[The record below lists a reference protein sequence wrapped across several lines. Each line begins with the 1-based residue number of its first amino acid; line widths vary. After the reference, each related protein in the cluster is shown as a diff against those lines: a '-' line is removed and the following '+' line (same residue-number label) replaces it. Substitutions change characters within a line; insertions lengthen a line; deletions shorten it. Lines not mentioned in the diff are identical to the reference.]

1 MAEDW
6 RLLIPL
12 CRGQPKSVQSEGLKS
27 TFALNNQM
35 DETDIIVSE
44 VRTPKEKKQ
53 FVELPYQ
60 LYKGHPHWVPQL
72 RMAQKDILDTRKHP
86 FYKTSDVALFL
97 ASRDGR
103 VVGRIMAIL
112 NHAHNEFHHENAGFF
127 GFFEAENNF
136 ETAKR
141 LFDAA
146 RNYLKTKGAA
156 CMRGPVN
163 PSTNYECGLLVEGF
177 DQDPAVMMPYNF
189 DYYPRLV
196 EQYGFTKAMDMY
208 AYEIGVSVF
217 NMSEKL
223 KRVADRLKSR
233 YNISLR
239 TINLKDF
246 KNEVRTVRQIYND
259 AWSANWGFVPV
270 NEEEFDHL
278 AKDLKQIVDPSVV
291 FVAERQG
298 EEGGPKRP
306 IGFFLAVPDINRA
319 LKRTNGNLFPT
330 GLLKLLWHSRKIGYI
345 RIITMGVI
353 REFQTLGIAAVFYDE
368 IYRRAVS
375 GKFKDGEMS
384 WVLENNTMMN
394 RSAELIGGRVSK
406 VYRIYETPILD

>member
-1 MAEDW
+1 MD
-6 RLLIPL
+6 
-12 CRGQPKSVQSEGLKS
+12 KHH
-27 TFALNNQM
+27 TF
-35 DETDIIVSE
+35 VRE
-44 VRTPKEKKQ
+44 VRTAKEKKQ

-72 RMAQKDILDTRKHP
+72 RMAQKDILNTQKHP
-86 FYKTSDVALFL
+86 FYKTSDTEMFL
-97 ASRDGR
+97 ALRDGK

-112 NHAHNEFHHENAGFF
+112 NHAHNQFHQEKTGFF

-136 ETAKR
+136 ATAKQ

-146 RNYLKTKGAA
+146 CDWLINKGAET
-156 CMRGPVN
+156 MRGPVN
-163 PSTNYECGLLVEGF
+163 PSTNYECALLVEGF
-177 DQDPAVMMPYNF
+177 EQDPAVMMPYNF
-189 DYYPRLV
+189 EYYQELF
-196 EQYGFTKAMDMY
+196 EQYGFQKAMDLY

-223 KRVADRLKSR
+223 KRVADRLKSK

-239 TINLKDF
+239 NINLKDF
-246 KNEVRTVRQIYND
+246 KNEVQIVRQIYND

-270 NEEEFDHL
+270 SEEEFKHL
-278 AKDLKQIVDPSVV
+278 ANDLKQIVDPSVV
-291 FVAERQG
+291 FVAERQ
-298 EEGGPKRP
+298 EEDGKKRP

-319 LKRTNGNLFPT
+319 LKKTNGNLFPT

-345 RIITMGVI
+345 RIITMGVV
-353 REFQTLGIAAVFYDE
+353 REFQPLGIAAVFYDE
-368 IYRRAVS
+368 IYRRASS

-394 RSAELIGGRVSK
+394 RSAELIGGKVSK
-406 VYRIYETPILD
+406 VYRIYEKRILD